1 MTNDDRR
8 NRQPSKG
15 RESDWQGPGSGDER
29 HGTRRSAGVH
39 ATEQGEQL
47 RSRSADPGQS
57 SYGGFANEDPR
68 FQRQQIEHF
77 EGGRGYGGN
86 HQGSQGGQQ
95 QGWRNERQQ
104 HVYGRQRIQPKGYTR
119 SDERIREDVCER
131 LSHSGLDV
139 SEVSVNVAEAKVT
152 LEGTVKDR
160 RIKHSIEDCAEDCT
174 GVVDVDNRITVQRD
188 ETGGYVR

>member
-8 NRQPSKG
+8 SRQPSRG

-68 FQRQQIEHF
+68 FQRQQHA
-77 EGGRGYGGN
+77 
-86 HQGSQGGQQ
+86 
-95 QGWRNERQQ
+95 
-104 HVYGRQRIQPKGYTR
+104 YGRQ
-119 SDERIREDVCER
+119 
-131 LSHSGLDV
+131 
-139 SEVSVNVAEAKVT
+139 
-152 LEGTVKDR
+152 